1 LIRLRAQGSPEFLA
15 GREVETAWSIV
26 NKEHP
31 VKNDSR
37 IPAPAHRQ
45 DVHREMHR
53 LAAAALGLLLL
64 LIPVVS
70 GALTHALAYFS
81 AGGAH

>member
-1 LIRLRAQGSPEFLA
+1 
-15 GREVETAWSIV
+15 
-26 NKEHP
+26 

-37 IPAPAHRQ
+37 IPAPTHRQ